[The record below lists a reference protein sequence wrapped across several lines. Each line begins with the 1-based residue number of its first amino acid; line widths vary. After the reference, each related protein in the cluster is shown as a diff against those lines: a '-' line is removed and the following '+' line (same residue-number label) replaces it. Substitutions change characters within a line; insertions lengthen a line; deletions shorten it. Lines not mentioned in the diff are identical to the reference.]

1 MSKQGILVPTD
12 LSEYSDAALRYAA
25 TLRDRLGLSL
35 TVVFADEP
43 GFPVNMPEMPL
54 AVKERPPA
62 DQKRVVA
69 IVRRHVETI
78 VPAPVPEIRTAFGSP
93 ADVILK
99 TSTDVDAAL
108 IVMGTRGRRGLHRM
122 MVGSVT
128 ESVLEDSLRPVLTLG
143 PAAIAEKAAPLQTI
157 LCPVNFSFVALDAM
171 REAARIASRLD
182 AELVILYVAEEKQ
195 PPLTADLERELATW
209 VDPHLGGRTKYRQ
222 MVATGQAAEQ
232 VLQIAD
238 EISADLI
245 VIGAQ
250 HRIFRDSTVI
260 GATTERLVRFARI
273 PVLTVPRAEE

>member
-12 LSEYSDAALRYAA
+12 LSEYSDAALRYAS
-25 TLRDRLGLSL
+25 TLRERLGLPL

-54 AVKERPPA
+54 AVNERPPA
-62 DQKRVVA
+62 DQKRVA
-69 IVRRHVETI
+69 DIVRRHVEAI
-78 VPAPVPEIRTAFGSP
+78 VPAPLPDIRTAFGSP

-99 TSTDVDAAL
+99 TSTDIDAAL
-108 IVMGTRGRRGLHRM
+108 IVMGTRGRRGLSRM
-122 MVGSVT
+122 MLGSVT

-143 PAAIAEKAAPLQTI
+143 PAAIAETIAPLETI

-171 REAARIASRLD
+171 REAARLAARLD

-195 PPLTADLERELATW
+195 PPLTAELERELATW

-222 MVATGQAAEQ
+222 MVATGHAADQ

-238 EISADLI
+238 EISADLL

-260 GATTERLVRFARI
+260 GATTQRLVRFARI
-273 PVLTVPRAEE
+273 PVLTVPRAE